1 MKKLILLISI
11 VGVFNSNF
19 FSQDIIFTKSQTE
32 IKAKVLEITTD
43 AIKYKEYDFLDGP
56 TRNIVK
62 SDVFMI
68 EYSSGKKEFISDK
81 ENKDVNQ
88 QVNRNKKEKELE
100 TNEFPINRISLSPG
114 LGMSYCVAGIRT
126 QFRRSGKID
135 FGLDL
140 TFGGER
146 GLFSDNQITST
157 STSGPQFGLGLKWYF
172 FKDLYINTS
181 YSNLGKYEVL
191 NDKSRYFTSLLI
203 GMDIMKY
210 SKNIGY
216 GLNIGFGMT
225 RIGNVKRLGYDSAT
239 GLQIY
244 SNKLDFDTQVGID
257 LGIVFAFG
265 VSN

>member
-11 VGVFNSNF
+11 VGFFNSNF

-32 IKAKVLEITTD
+32 IKAKVLEITPD

-68 EYSSGKKEFISDK
+68 QFANGKKEFISDK
-81 ENKDVNQ
+81 KKDVNQ
-88 QVNRNKKEKELE
+88 QINRNKKEKELE

-114 LGMSYCVAGIRT
+114 LGMSYCFAGIRT

-140 TFGGER
+140 TFGRER
-146 GLFSDNQITST
+146 GLFGDNEIT

-181 YSNLGKYEVL
+181 YSYLGKYEVL
-191 NDKSRYFTSLLI
+191 TDKSRYFTSLLI

-216 GLNIGFGMT
+216 GLNIGFGMA